1 MSAAPVSSPPDVALD
16 GAVPGA
22 AAAPSTPVL
31 AARWALS
38 HGLLRT
44 AMASRAR
51 GGSADARLLR
61 DPAWQAEP
69 WAHYRLLREG
79 RPFARGPMGKV
90 TAHHDVVTQ
99 VLRSDDFGVAD
110 RTRVLPAPARAA
122 VRVLGPRRYAGVD
135 APPSMLAVDP
145 PDHARFRRLVTRA
158 FTAKAV
164 AALRT
169 RTEEIA
175 AELLDELAG
184 AFEREGSVDLVRRYA
199 ALVPVTVIAE
209 MLGVP
214 PEMRGTLLAWGDGA
228 AASLDMGM
236 PWPSYARSERSLAA
250 FDAWLRGH
258 LRGLREAPGQDLL
271 STLVQVADDDGSGLT
286 EQELV
291 ATSMLI
297 LAAGFE
303 TTVNLISNGTAR
315 LFEHPDQRA
324 RLAED
329 PSLWPNA
336 VDEVLRHDSPVQ
348 RTARMARRD
357 TEVAGSA
364 GRRGRDRRDGAGRRQ
379 PRPGRVRRP
388 RPVRRR
394 PGEREGPRRVLQRH
408 PLLPRGGARAHG
420 GRGGAAGAVHP
431 LPGPRAGG
439 RGGPAPD
446 GDPARLGDA
455 ARARVSAPRSKQAHR
470 DRPARA
476 NRSVPSWCP

>member
-1 MSAAPVSSPPDVALD
+1 MSSAPVSSPPVVAPD
-16 GAVPGA
+16 GPVPGA
-22 AAAPSTPVL
+22 GAAPSTPVL

-44 AMASRAR
+44 VVASRAR

-69 WAHYRLLREG
+69 WAHYRLLREC
-79 RPFARGPMGKV
+79 RPFAAGPTGRI

-110 RTRVLPAPARAA
+110 RDRVLPAPARAA
-122 VRVLGPRRYAGVD
+122 MRLVGPRRYAGVD

-175 AELLDELAG
+175 AELLDELAD
-184 AFEREGSVDLVRRYA
+184 AFGHEGPVDLVRRYA

-214 PEMRGTLLAWGDGA
+214 PEMRRTLLAWGDGA

-303 TTVNLISNGTAR
+303 TTVNLISNGTVR
-315 LFEHPDQRA
+315 LFENPDQRA
-324 RLAED
+324 LLTED

-357 TEVAGSA
+357 TEVEGVPVAQGEIVVTVLGAANRDPAVFPDPDRFDVTRANAKDHVAFSSGIHYCLGAALARMEGEVALRALFTRFPDLAPAGEA
-364 GRRGRDRRDGAGRRQ
+364 
-379 PRPGRVRRP
+379 VRRP
-388 RPVRRR
+388 TVILRGWETLPVR
-394 PGEREGPRRVLQRH
+394 G
-408 PLLPRGGARAHG
+408 
-420 GRGGAAGAVHP
+420 
-431 LPGPRAGG
+431 
-439 RGGPAPD
+439 
-446 GDPARLGDA
+446 
-455 ARARVSAPRSKQAHR
+455 
-470 DRPARA
+470 
-476 NRSVPSWCP
+476 

>member
-1 MSAAPVSSPPDVALD
+1 MSAAPVSSPPDVAPD

-357 TEVAGSA
+357 TEVQGVAVAAGEIVVTVLGAANRDPAVFADPDRFDVARANAKDHVAFSSGIHYCLGAALARMEGEVALRELFTRFPDLAPA
-364 GRRGRDRRDGAGRRQ
+364 GEA
-379 PRPGRVRRP
+379 VRRP
-388 RPVRRR
+388 TVILRGWETLPVR
-394 PGEREGPRRVLQRH
+394 G
-408 PLLPRGGARAHG
+408 
-420 GRGGAAGAVHP
+420 
-431 LPGPRAGG
+431 
-439 RGGPAPD
+439 
-446 GDPARLGDA
+446 
-455 ARARVSAPRSKQAHR
+455 
-470 DRPARA
+470 
-476 NRSVPSWCP
+476 

>member
-1 MSAAPVSSPPDVALD
+1 MSSAPVSSPPHVAPD
-16 GAVPGA
+16 RPVP
-22 AAAPSTPVL
+22 APPTPVL
-31 AARWALS
+31 ATRWALS

-44 AMASRAR
+44 VMAARAR
-51 GGSADARLLR
+51 AGIADARLLG
-61 DPAWQAEP
+61 DPALQAEP
-69 WAHYRLLREG
+69 WAHYRGLREG
-79 RPFARGPMGKV
+79 RPFAQGPLGKV

-110 RTRVLPAPARAA
+110 RERVLPAPARA
-122 VRVLGPRRYAGVD
+122 VMRLVGPRRYAGVD

-175 AELLDELAG
+175 AELLDELAP
-184 AFEREGSVDLVRRYA
+184 AFEREGPVDLVRRYS

-214 PEMRGTLLAWGDGA
+214 PEMRPTLLAWGDGA
-228 AASLDMGM
+228 AASLDMGL
-236 PWPSYARSERSLAA
+236 PWSSYARAERSLAA
-250 FDAWLRGH
+250 FDGWLRGH

-271 STLVQVADDDGSGLT
+271 SRLVQVADDDGSGLT

-303 TTVNLISNGTAR
+303 TTVNLISNGAVR

-357 TEVAGSA
+357 TEVGGVPVAQGEIVVTVLGAANRDPAVFPDPDRFDVTRPNAKEHVAFSSGIHYCLGAALARMEGEVALRALFTRFPDLAPAGEA
-364 GRRGRDRRDGAGRRQ
+364 
-379 PRPGRVRRP
+379 VRRP
-388 RPVRRR
+388 TVILRGWETLPVR
-394 PGEREGPRRVLQRH
+394 G
-408 PLLPRGGARAHG
+408 
-420 GRGGAAGAVHP
+420 
-431 LPGPRAGG
+431 
-439 RGGPAPD
+439 
-446 GDPARLGDA
+446 
-455 ARARVSAPRSKQAHR
+455 
-470 DRPARA
+470 
-476 NRSVPSWCP
+476 

>member
-1 MSAAPVSSPPDVALD
+1 MPQVSASAPASSPSR
-16 GAVPGA
+16 AVPGGPA
-22 AAAPSTPVL
+22 PTVGAAPSTPVL

-44 AMASRAR
+44 LMAYRAR
-51 GGSADARLLR
+51 GGSADALLLR
-61 DPAWQAEP
+61 DPSRQAEP
-69 WAHYRLLREG
+69 WEHYRSLREG
-79 RPFARGPMGKV
+79 RPFAQGPMGKV

-110 RTRVLPAPARAA
+110 RDRVLPGPARAA
-122 VRVLGPRRYAGVD
+122 MRLAGPRRYAGVD

-175 AELLDELAG
+175 AGLLDDLAE
-184 AFEREGSVDLVRRYA
+184 ALAREGSVDLVRRYA

-214 PEMRGTLLAWGDGA
+214 PEMRPTLLAWGDGA

-236 PWPSYARSERSLAA
+236 PWASYARAERSLAA
-250 FDAWLRGH
+250 FDGWLREH
-258 LRGLREAPGQDLL
+258 LRGLRRSPGQDLL

-303 TTVNLISNGTAR
+303 TTVNLISNGAVR
-315 LFEHPDQRA
+315 LFEHPDQRT

-357 TEVAGSA
+357 TEVDGVPVAQGEIVVTVLGAANRDPAVFADPDRFDVTRANAKEHVAFSSGIHYCLGAALARMEGEVALRALFTRFPDLAPAGEA
-364 GRRGRDRRDGAGRRQ
+364 A
-379 PRPGRVRRP
+379 RRP
-388 RPVRRR
+388 TVILRGWESLPVR
-394 PGEREGPRRVLQRH
+394 G
-408 PLLPRGGARAHG
+408 
-420 GRGGAAGAVHP
+420 
-431 LPGPRAGG
+431 
-439 RGGPAPD
+439 
-446 GDPARLGDA
+446 
-455 ARARVSAPRSKQAHR
+455 
-470 DRPARA
+470 
-476 NRSVPSWCP
+476 

>member
-1 MSAAPVSSPPDVALD
+1 MSPVPASAPASSPPLVAS
-16 GAVPGA
+16 GGPVPGA
-22 AAAPSTPVL
+22 DAAPATPVL

-44 AMASRAR
+44 VVASRAR

-69 WAHYRLLREG
+69 WAHYRQLREG
-79 RPFARGPMGKV
+79 RPFAGGPMGKV

-110 RTRVLPAPARAA
+110 RDRVLPAPARAVMRA
-122 VRVLGPRRYAGVD
+122 LGPRRYAGVGT
-135 APPSMLAVDP
+135 PPSMLAVDP

-175 AELLDELAG
+175 AELLDELAE

-214 PEMRGTLLAWGDGA
+214 PEMRPTLLAWGDGA
-228 AASLDMGM
+228 AASLDLGM
-236 PWPSYARSERSLAA
+236 PWPSYARAERSLAA

-271 STLVQVADDDGSGLT
+271 STLVQVADDDGSGLD

-324 RLAED
+324 LLADD

-348 RTARMARRD
+348 RTARMALRD
-357 TEVAGSA
+357 TEV
-364 GRRGRDRRDGAGRRQ
+364 RGVPIAR
-379 PRPGRVRRP
+379 
-388 RPVRRR
+388 
-394 PGEREGPRRVLQRH
+394 GEIVVTVL
-408 PLLPRGGARAHG
+408 
-420 GRGGAAGAVHP
+420 GAANRDPAVF
-431 LPGPRAGG
+431 
-439 RGGPAPD
+439 
-446 GDPARLGDA
+446 GDP
-455 ARARVSAPRSKQAHR
+455 
-470 DRPARA
+470 DRFDVARA
-476 NRSVPSWCP
+476 NAKEHVAFSSGIHYCLGAALARMEGEVALRELFTRFPDLAPAGTATRRPTVILRGWETLPVRG

>member
-1 MSAAPVSSPPDVALD
+1 MSSAPVSSPPRPATAGPVR
-16 GAVPGA
+16 GAEA
-22 AAAPSTPVL
+22 NPSTTLL

-44 AMASRAR
+44 VLASRAR

-61 DPAWQAEP
+61 DPELQAEP
-69 WAHYRLLREG
+69 WEHYRELREH
-79 RPFARGPMGKV
+79 RPFAQAPLGRI
-90 TAHHDVVTQ
+90 TAHHDVATA

-110 RTRVLPAPARAA
+110 RDQVLPAPVRAGMK
-122 VRVLGPRRYAGVD
+122 LIGPRRYAGVRT
-135 APPSMLAVDP
+135 PPSMLVVDP
-145 PDHARFRRLVTRA
+145 PDHARFRRLVSRA

-169 RTEEIA
+169 RTEQIT
-175 AELLDELAG
+175 AELLEDLAG
-184 AFEREGSVDLVRRYA
+184 AFALEGGEGSVDLVRRYA

-214 PEMRGTLLAWGDGA
+214 AEMRPTLLTWGDGA
-228 AASLDMGM
+228 AASLDMGL
-236 PWPSYARSERSLAA
+236 PWQRYARAERALAA

-258 LRGLREAPGQDLL
+258 LRALRRNPGEDLL
-271 STLVQVADDDGSGLT
+271 SKLVQVSDDDGSGLT

-303 TTVNLISNGTAR
+303 TTVNLISNGAVR

-329 PSLWPNA
+329 PSLWSNA

-357 TEVAGSA
+357 TEVEGVPIAEGEIVVTVLGAANRDPAVFPDPDRFDVARPNAREHVAFSSGIHYCLGAALARMEGEVALRALFTRFPDLAPAG
-364 GRRGRDRRDGAGRRQ
+364 DG
-379 PRPGRVRRP
+379 VRRP
-388 RPVRRR
+388 TIILRGWETLPVR
-394 PGEREGPRRVLQRH
+394 
-408 PLLPRGGARAHG
+408 A
-420 GRGGAAGAVHP
+420 
-431 LPGPRAGG
+431 
-439 RGGPAPD
+439 
-446 GDPARLGDA
+446 
-455 ARARVSAPRSKQAHR
+455 
-470 DRPARA
+470 
-476 NRSVPSWCP
+476 

>member
-1 MSAAPVSSPPDVALD
+1 MSSAPASSPPHVAPD
-16 GAVPGA
+16 KP
-22 AAAPSTPVL
+22 APAPPTPVL
-31 AARWALS
+31 ATRWALS

-44 AMASRAR
+44 VVAARAR
-51 GGSADARLLR
+51 AGSADARLLG
-61 DPAWQAEP
+61 DPAIQAEP
-69 WAHYRLLREG
+69 WAHYRGLREG
-79 RPFARGPMGKV
+79 RPFARGPLGKV

-110 RTRVLPAPARAA
+110 RDRVLPAPSRA
-122 VRVLGPRRYAGVD
+122 VMRLVGPRRYAGVD

-175 AELLDELAG
+175 AELLDELAPE
-184 AFEREGSVDLVRRYA
+184 FEREGPVDLVRRYS

-214 PEMRGTLLAWGDGA
+214 PEMRPTLLAWGDGA
-228 AASLDMGM
+228 AASLDMGL
-236 PWPSYARSERSLAA
+236 PWSSYARAERSLAA

-258 LRGLREAPGQDLL
+258 LRGLRNAPGEDLL

-303 TTVNLISNGTAR
+303 TTVNLISNGAVR

-324 RLAED
+324 LLAED

-357 TEVAGSA
+357 TVVEGVPVAQGEIVVTVLGAANRDPAVFPDPDRFDVTRTNAKEHVAFSSGIHYCLGAALARMEGEVALRALFTRFPDLAPA
-364 GRRGRDRRDGAGRRQ
+364 GEAA
-379 PRPGRVRRP
+379 RRP
-388 RPVRRR
+388 TVILRGWESLPVR
-394 PGEREGPRRVLQRH
+394 G
-408 PLLPRGGARAHG
+408 
-420 GRGGAAGAVHP
+420 
-431 LPGPRAGG
+431 
-439 RGGPAPD
+439 
-446 GDPARLGDA
+446 
-455 ARARVSAPRSKQAHR
+455 
-470 DRPARA
+470 
-476 NRSVPSWCP
+476 

>member
-1 MSAAPVSSPPDVALD
+1 MSSAPAPSPTPVAS
-16 GAVPGA
+16 GGPVPTGA
-22 AAAPSTPVL
+22 AAPPTPVL

-44 AMASRAR
+44 VVASRAR
-51 GGSADARLLR
+51 SGSADARLLR

-69 WAHYRLLREG
+69 WAHYRDLREG

-90 TAHHDVVTQ
+90 TAHHDVATA

-110 RTRVLPAPARAA
+110 RDRVLPAPARAA
-122 VRVLGPRRYAGVD
+122 MRLAGPRRYAGVD

-175 AELLDELAG
+175 AGLLDELAG
-184 AFEREGSVDLVRRYA
+184 SFGREGPVDLVRRYA

-214 PEMRGTLLAWGDGA
+214 AEMRPTLLAWGDGA
-228 AASLDMGM
+228 AASLDMGL
-236 PWPSYARSERSLAA
+236 PWTSYARAERSLAA
-250 FDAWLRGH
+250 FDGWLRQH
-258 LRGLREAPGQDLL
+258 LRGLRAAPGTDLL

-303 TTVNLISNGTAR
+303 TTVNLISNGTVR

-329 PSLWPNA
+329 PALWPNA

-357 TEVAGSA
+357 TEVEGVPVAQGEIVVTVLGAANRDPAVFADPDRFDVTRANAKEHVAFSSGIHYCLGAALARMEGEVALRALFTRFPDLAPAGA
-364 GRRGRDRRDGAGRRQ
+364 A
-379 PRPGRVRRP
+379 VRRP
-388 RPVRRR
+388 TVILRGWETLPVR
-394 PGEREGPRRVLQRH
+394 G
-408 PLLPRGGARAHG
+408 
-420 GRGGAAGAVHP
+420 
-431 LPGPRAGG
+431 
-439 RGGPAPD
+439 
-446 GDPARLGDA
+446 
-455 ARARVSAPRSKQAHR
+455 
-470 DRPARA
+470 
-476 NRSVPSWCP
+476 